1 VQLITAI
8 APLCK
13 HLTVFQRTPQ
23 YSVPARYGSMPKEFI
38 EGVKADYENIWQ
50 AQRKSFLAAGF
61 QESAVSYH
69 DATEQERKA
78 TFESS
83 WKLGGGFRF
92 MFGTFYDI
100 ATSREAN
107 EAAAE
112 FIRSKIRS
120 IVRDEATARAL
131 APTDLYAKRPIC
143 DMGYYET
150 FNRDNVTLADIR
162 ESPIVEFTRTGIRTT
177 AGDHDLDIVIF
188 ATGFEA
194 VDGNY
199 LRMDLRGR
207 GGKTIQERWKKGAT
221 SYLGIATAGFPNMFM
236 VLGSNS
242 VFANIPPVIET
253 QVELISNL
261 IETANEKGFQAVEAA
276 DQAEKGWVQMCVDG
290 ANATLFP
297 QAKSWIFGANIPGKP
312 HVVMFSMSGL
322 GNYRQTVDQI
332 EAKNY
337 EGFLFDGSPMKLT
350 SASAEAVG

>member
-1 VQLITAI
+1 
-8 APLCK
+8 
-13 HLTVFQRTPQ
+13 
-23 YSVPARYGSMPKEFI
+23 
-38 EGVKADYENIWQ
+38 
-50 AQRKSFLAAGF
+50 
-61 QESAVSYH
+61 
-69 DATEQERKA
+69 
-78 TFESS
+78 
-83 WKLGGGFRF
+83 

-120 IVRDEATARAL
+120 IVKDKATARAL
-131 APTDLYAKRPIC
+131 TPTDLYAKRPIC

-261 IETANEKGFQAVEAA
+261 IETANERGFQAVEAA